1 MSEREELL
9 AVVAKSCEPAIA
21 KTRAHKRTTPATPSS
36 VDHANRLY
44 QRSAE
49 KMLNQPAI
57 ASISTVP
64 ITKLQSIP
72 EQDTDEGED
81 NGAKVLDREVLSEE
95 SEEANLSQRQLLSH
109 QLDKRR
115 LKTRDKQQ

>member
-1 MSEREELL
+1 
-9 AVVAKSCEPAIA
+9 
-21 KTRAHKRTTPATPSS
+21 
-36 VDHANRLY
+36 
-44 QRSAE
+44 
-49 KMLNQPAI
+49 MLNQPAI

-95 SEEANLSQRQLLSH
+95 SEEAKFSQRQLLSH